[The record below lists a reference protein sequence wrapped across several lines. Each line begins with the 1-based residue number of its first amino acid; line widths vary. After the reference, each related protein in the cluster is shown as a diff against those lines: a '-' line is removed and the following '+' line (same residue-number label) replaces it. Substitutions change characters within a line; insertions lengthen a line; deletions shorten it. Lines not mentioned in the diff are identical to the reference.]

1 MPDSGKKYT
10 FYVVEDDD
18 LIADLLVHMLER
30 YGHSVQHFKD
40 GQQAQQ
46 AIEQADEAPS
56 MILLDVML
64 PYVDGFAL
72 VHIIRERK
80 QWADVP
86 VIMLTAKS
94 QEREIV
100 RALDAGAN
108 DYILKPFQINELMA
122 RLRRFL
128 RPARSGN

>member
-1 MPDSGKKYT
+1 MPDSGKKFS
-10 FYVVEDDD
+10 FYVVEDDE
-18 LIADLLVHMLER
+18 LIADLLLHMLER
-30 YGHSVQHFKD
+30 EGHSVQQFKD
-40 GQQAQQ
+40 GRAAQQ
-46 AIEQADEAPS
+46 AIEVATEAPS

-64 PYVDGFAL
+64 PYVDGFEL
-72 VHIIRERK
+72 VQIIRQRK
-80 QWADVP
+80 QWLTVP

-108 DYILKPFQINELMA
+108 DYILKPFQLNELMA

-128 RPARSGN
+128 RASS